1 MSYFVAMNIL
11 SNKAKQFLILLIKI
25 AVVSGAFYFIYQQ
38 LSTNKTLDKDFLF
51 TIISQKESLPYLLG
65 IALLTFSNRFV
76 EILKWQNL
84 GSLIRKISVLDATK
98 QVLSALTLGIF
109 TPNGIGEY
117 AGKALYFKKK
127 DTGRVIFLNMVCNGI
142 QVIYAIVFGLLG
154 LCILN
159 QLYPIVSPTILY
171 AVLFFILLIL
181 AILFSIRHLNF
192 KGYSIQW
199 VIKQLQEI
207 PKSVHRKNFFLAF
220 IRYASFTHQYILLYR
235 LLGVNNPYFELL
247 CAVSCVYLLAS
258 SLPNFQ
264 FLEFAVKGSIAIYI
278 FNILGVNQ
286 WIVLLVA
293 TLIWLLNIVLPVTI
307 GSYFVLT
314 FKTKENSP
322 EGDIQKVINDN

>member
-1 MSYFVAMNIL
+1 MIYFATMNIL
-11 SNKAKQFLILLIKI
+11 SNKAKQFLVLLIKI

-38 LSTNKTLDKDFLF
+38 LSSNKTLDKELLLN
-51 TIISQKESLPYLLG
+51 IISQKENIPYLLG
-65 IALLTFSNRFV
+65 IAILTFSNRFI

-84 GSLIRKISVLDATK
+84 ASLIHKISLKESTK

-117 AGKALYFKKK
+117 AGKALYYDKRY
-127 DTGRVIFLNMVCNGI
+127 TGRVIFLNMVCNGI
-142 QVIYAIVFGLLG
+142 QVIFAILFGLLG

-159 QLYPIVSPTILY
+159 QYYTIVNPKVLYIGLGIISLIII
-171 AVLFFILLIL
+171 ILL
-181 AILFSIRHLNF
+181 SIRRVTI

-199 VIKQLQEI
+199 IIEQLKEI
-207 PKSVHRKNFFLAF
+207 PKKTHRKNFFLAF
-220 IRYASFTHQYILLYR
+220 LRYASFTHQYILLYR
-235 LLGVNNPYFELL
+235 LFGVENPYFQLL

-258 SLPNFQ
+258 ALPNFQ

-286 WIVLLVA
+286 WVVALVA

-307 GSYFVLT
+307 GSFYVLAY
-314 FKTKENSP
+314 KTKNK
-322 EGDIQKVINDN
+322 DD

>member
-1 MSYFVAMNIL
+1 MIYFAAMNIL
-11 SNKAKQFLILLIKI
+11 SNKAKQFLVLLIKI

-38 LSTNKTLDKDFLF
+38 LSSNKTLDKDLLF
-51 TIISQKESLPYLLG
+51 TIISQKENIPYLLG
-65 IALLTFSNRFV
+65 IAVLTFSNRFI

-84 GSLIRKISVLDATK
+84 ASLIQKISVKESTK

-117 AGKALYFKKK
+117 AGKALYYDKTN
-127 DTGRVIFLNMVCNGI
+127 TGRVIFLNMVCNGI
-142 QVIYAIVFGLLG
+142 QVIYAILFGLFG

-159 QLYPIVSPTILY
+159 QYHTIVSPKVLY
-171 AVLFFILLIL
+171 LALGCITLLIIILL
-181 AILFSIRHLNF
+181 SIRRITI

-199 VIKQLQEI
+199 IIEQLKEI
-207 PKSVHRKNFFLAF
+207 PKKTHHKNFFLALL
-220 IRYASFTHQYILLYR
+220 RYASFTHQYILLYR
-235 LLGVNNPYFELL
+235 LFGVENPYFQLL

-286 WIVLLVA
+286 WIVALVA

-307 GSYFVLT
+307 GSFYVLAY
-314 FKTKENSP
+314 KAKNK
-322 EGDIQKVINDN
+322 DD